1 MPTVGTESG
10 SPSPLEHLLLRQEAA
25 EQLRVSLRK
34 IDQMIARKLLTV
46 VRLGRK
52 VRIASSI

>member
-1 MPTVGTESG
+1 MPTVSTESD

-34 IDQMIARKLLTV
+34 IDQMIALKLLTV